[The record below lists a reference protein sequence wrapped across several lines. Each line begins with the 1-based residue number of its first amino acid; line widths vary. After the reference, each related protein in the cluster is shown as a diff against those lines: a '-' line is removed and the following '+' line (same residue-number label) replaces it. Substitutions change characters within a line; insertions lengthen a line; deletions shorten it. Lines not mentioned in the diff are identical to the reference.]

1 MGDAERITSTWLIK
15 NDLFLSTLIIVL
27 FIILCK
33 YLYTTIVVNHYGVAF
48 KPKVYL
54 INRCT
59 K

>member
-1 MGDAERITSTWLIK
+1 MGDPERITSTWLIK
-15 NDLFLSTLIIVL
+15 NDLFLSVLIILL
-27 FIILCK
+27 FILLCN
-33 YLYTTIVVNHYGVAF
+33 YLYTIIVVNRYGVAF

>member
-1 MGDAERITSTWLIK
+1 MGGLERITSTWLIK
-15 NDLFLSTLIIVL
+15 NDMFLSILIIVL

-33 YLYTTIVVNHYGVAF
+33 YLYTTIVVNQYGVEF
-48 KPKVYL
+48 KPEVYL